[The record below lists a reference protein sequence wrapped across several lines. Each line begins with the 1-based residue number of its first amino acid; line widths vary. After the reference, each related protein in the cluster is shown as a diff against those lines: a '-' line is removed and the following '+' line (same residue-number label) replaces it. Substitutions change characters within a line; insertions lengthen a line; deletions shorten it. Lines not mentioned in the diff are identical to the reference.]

1 MSSPLTG
8 ISVLFLGG
16 IGPGPFAA
24 MMLADMGAQVTRVVR
39 PGNPPAV
46 VPHSILYRGQEV
58 LEADLKDP
66 VDVDKLRERLV
77 TTDILIEGFRP
88 GVAER
93 LGLGPEEAQAIN
105 PALVYGRITGW
116 GQSGPL
122 AHTAGHDINYIAV
135 SGALHSIAGSDGA
148 PVPPVNFLGDFGG
161 GSMYLVTGLLAGVL
175 QAKNTGRGCVVDAA
189 IVDGAANLTAMLHA
203 FRAEGQ
209 WQERGTN
216 LLDGGAPFYSVYR
229 TADEKWMAAGAIE
242 PQFYALMMKGLGLE
256 QELSG
261 YEQNDRDAWPTMK
274 KIIAQRFAKKTQA
287 EWIDIFRGSDACVTE
302 VVSPEDVLAHPHL
315 AARETYVESAG
326 HTEPSAAPRFL

>member
-1 MSSPLTG
+1 MNSPLAGT
-8 ISVLFLGG
+8 SVLFLGG

-24 MMLADMGAQVTRVVR
+24 MVLADMGASVTRVVR

-58 LEADLKDP
+58 LEADFKDSEAI
-66 VDVDKLRERLV
+66 DMLHGRLT

-93 LGLGPEEAQAIN
+93 LGLGPEDALRTN

-122 AHTAGHDINYIAV
+122 AHTAGHDINYLAV
-135 SGALHSIAGSDGA
+135 SGALHPIVGGDGA

-161 GSMYLVTGLLAGVL
+161 GSMYLVAGILAGVL

-189 IVDGAANLTAMLHA
+189 IVDGAASLTAMLHA
-203 FRAEGQ
+203 FRSEGQ

-216 LLDGGAPFYSVYR
+216 LLDGGAPFYRAYR
-229 TADEKWMAAGAIE
+229 TADDQWMAAGAIE
-242 PQFYALMMKGLGLE
+242 PQFYELMVEGLE
-256 QELSG
+256 LEEELG
-261 YEQNDRDAWPTMK
+261 PYEQNDRDAWPAMK
-274 KIIAQRFAKKTQA
+274 EIIGQRFAEKTQE
-287 EWIDIFRGSDACVTE
+287 EWIDVFRGSDACVTE
-302 VVSPEDVLAHPHL
+302 VVAPDDVLTHPHL
-315 AARETYVESAG
+315 AARETYVDVEG
-326 HTEPSAAPRFL
+326 RTEPNAAPRFL

>member
-8 ISVLFLGG
+8 LSVLFLGG

-24 MMLADMGAQVTRVVR
+24 MMLADMGASVTRVVR

-46 VPHSILYRGQEV
+46 VPHNILYRGQEV
-58 LEADLKDP
+58 LEADLKNS
-66 VDVDKLRERLV
+66 VDVDKLHERLA
-77 TTDILIEGFRP
+77 TTDVLIEGFRP

-93 LGLGPEEAQAIN
+93 LGLGPEEVQEIN

-135 SGALHSIAGSDGA
+135 SGALHPIAASDGT

-161 GSMYLVTGLLAGVL
+161 GAMYLVTGLLAGVL
-175 QAKNTGRGCVVDAA
+175 QAKSTGQGCVVDAA

-209 WQERGTN
+209 WHERGTN

-229 TADEKWMAAGAIE
+229 TADNQWMAAGAIE
-242 PQFYALMMKGLGLE
+242 PQFYALMVKGLGLE

-261 YEQNDRDAWPTMK
+261 YEQNDRDTWPTMK
-274 KIIAQRFAKKTQA
+274 KIIAQRFAEKTQA

-326 HTEPSAAPRFL
+326 YTEPSAAPRFL

>member
-1 MSSPLTG
+1 MSSPLAG

-24 MMLADMGAQVTRVVR
+24 MMLADMGASVTRVVR

-66 VDVDKLRERLV
+66 GDVDKLRETLT

-93 LGLGPEEAQAIN
+93 LGLGPEETQAIN

-135 SGALHSIAGSDGA
+135 SGALHSIAGNDGT

-229 TADEKWMAAGAIE
+229 TADDQWMAVGAIE
-242 PQFYALMMKGLGLE
+242 PQFYALMVEGLGLDD
-256 QELSG
+256 ELSG
-261 YEQNDRDAWPTMK
+261 FEQNDRGSWPTMK
-274 KIIAQRFAKKTQA
+274 EIIARRFAEKTQA

-302 VVSPEDVLAHPHL
+302 VVSPESVLEHPHL

-326 HTEPSAAPRFL
+326 HTEPAAAPRFL

>member
-1 MSSPLTG
+1 MAESRG
-8 ISVLFLGG
+8 LG
-16 IGPGPFAA
+16 
-24 MMLADMGAQVTRVVR
+24 DVYKRQ
-39 PGNPPAV
+39 
-46 VPHSILYRGQEV
+46 ILYRGQEV
-58 LEADLKDP
+58 LEVDLKDP
-66 VDVDKLRERLV
+66 VDVDKLRQRLT

-93 LGLGPEEAQAIN
+93 LALGPEEVQEIN

-135 SGALHSIAGSDGA
+135 SGALHPIAGSDGA

-209 WQERGTN
+209 WQDRGTN

-229 TADEKWMAAGAIE
+229 TADDQWMAAGAIE
-242 PQFYALMMKGLGLE
+242 PQFYELMVEGLGLTE
-256 QELSG
+256 ELG
-261 YEQNDRDAWPTMK
+261 QYEQNDRSAWPAMK
-274 KIIAQRFAKKTQA
+274 EIIARRFAEKTQA
-287 EWIDIFRGSDACVTE
+287 EWIDIFRGGDACVTE
-302 VVSPEDVLAHPHL
+302 VVSPEDVLEHPHL
-315 AARETYVESAG
+315 TARNTYVSAEG
-326 HTEPSAAPRFL
+326 HTEPGPAPRFL

>member
-8 ISVLFLGG
+8 LSVLFLGG

-24 MMLADMGAQVTRVVR
+24 MMLADMGASVTRVVR

-66 VDVDKLRERLV
+66 ADVDKLRERLA

-88 GVAER
+88 GVTER
-93 LGLGPEEAQAIN
+93 LGLGPEEVQAIN

-135 SGALHSIAGSDGA
+135 SGVLHPIAASDGT

-161 GSMYLVTGLLAGVL
+161 GAMYLVTGLLAGVL

-203 FRAEGQ
+203 FRAEDQ

-229 TADEKWMAAGAIE
+229 TADDQWMAAGAIE
-242 PQFYALMMKGLGLE
+242 PQFYALMVKGLGLE
-256 QELSG
+256 EELG
-261 YEQNDRDAWPTMK
+261 RYEQNDRDAWPAMK
-274 KIIAQRFAKKTQA
+274 EIIARRFAKKTQA
-287 EWIDIFRGSDACVTE
+287 EWIEIFRGSDACVTE
-302 VVSPEDVLAHPHL
+302 VISPEHVLEHPHL
-315 AARETYVESAG
+315 AARDTYVDAEG
-326 HTEPSAAPRFL
+326 YTEPAAAPRFL

>member
-8 ISVLFLGG
+8 TSVLFLGG

-24 MMLADMGAQVTRVVR
+24 MMLADMGASVTRVVR

-58 LEADLKDP
+58 LEADLKDSG
-66 VDVDKLRERLV
+66 DIDKLHECLA

-93 LGLGPEEAQAIN
+93 LGLGPEETQAIN
-105 PALVYGRITGW
+105 PALVYGRMTGW

-135 SGALHSIAGSDGA
+135 SGALHPIAGGDGT
-148 PVPPVNFLGDFGG
+148 PVPPINFLGDFGG
-161 GSMYLVTGLLAGVL
+161 GSMYLVAGLLAGVL

-203 FRAEGQ
+203 FRTEDQ

-216 LLDGGAPFYSVYR
+216 LLDGGAPFYGVYR
-229 TADEKWMAAGAIE
+229 TADDQWMAAGAIE
-242 PQFYALMMKGLGLE
+242 PQFYELMVEGLE
-256 QELSG
+256 LKEELG
-261 YEQNDRDAWPTMK
+261 QYRQNDRDAWPAMK
-274 KIIAQRFAKKTQA
+274 EIIGRRFTEKTQA
-287 EWIDIFRGSDACVTE
+287 EWIDVFRGSDACVTE
-302 VVSPEDVLAHPHL
+302 VVAPNDVLAHPHL
-315 AARETYVESAG
+315 AARETYIDVEG
-326 HTEPSAAPRFL
+326 HTEPNAAPRFL

>member
-1 MSSPLTG
+1 MNSPLAG

-16 IGPGPFAA
+16 IGPGPFTA
-24 MMLADMGAQVTRVVR
+24 MMLADMGASVTRVVR

-66 VDVDKLRERLV
+66 GDVDKLRETLT

-93 LGLGPEEAQAIN
+93 LGLGPEETQAIN

-135 SGALHSIAGSDGA
+135 SGALHSIAGNDGT

-203 FRAEGQ
+203 FRAEDQ

-229 TADEKWMAAGAIE
+229 TADDQWMAAGAIE
-242 PQFYALMMKGLGLE
+242 PQFYALMVEGLGLDD
-256 QELSG
+256 ELSEF
-261 YEQNDRDAWPTMK
+261 EQNDRGSWPTMK
-274 KIIAQRFAKKTQA
+274 EIIARRFAEKTQA

-302 VVSPEDVLAHPHL
+302 VVAPEDVLAHPHL

-326 HTEPSAAPRFL
+326 HTEPAAAPRFL

>member
-1 MSSPLTG
+1 MSAPLAG

-24 MMLADMGAQVTRVVR
+24 MMLADMGASVTRVVR

-66 VDVDKLRERLV
+66 GDVDKLRETLT

-135 SGALHSIAGSDGA
+135 SGALHSIAGNDGT

-175 QAKNTGRGCVVDAA
+175 QAKNTGCGCVVDAA

-229 TADEKWMAAGAIE
+229 TADDQWMAAGAIE
-242 PQFYALMMKGLGLE
+242 PQFYALMVEGLGLE
-256 QELSG
+256 DELSG
-261 YEQNDRDAWPTMK
+261 FEQNDRGSWTTMK
-274 KIIAQRFAKKTQA
+274 EIIARRFAEKTQA

-302 VVSPEDVLAHPHL
+302 VVSPESVLEHPHL

-326 HTEPSAAPRFL
+326 HTEPAAAPRFL

>member
-1 MSSPLTG
+1 MNSPLAG

-24 MMLADMGAQVTRVVR
+24 MMLADMGASVTRVVR

-66 VDVDKLRERLV
+66 GDVDKLRERLA

-93 LGLGPEEAQAIN
+93 LGLGPEETQAIN

-135 SGALHSIAGSDGA
+135 SGALHSIAGNDGT

-203 FRAEGQ
+203 FRAEDQ

-229 TADEKWMAAGAIE
+229 TADDQWMAVGAIE
-242 PQFYALMMKGLGLE
+242 PQFYALMMEGLGLDD
-256 QELSG
+256 ELSG
-261 YEQNDRDAWPTMK
+261 FEQNDRGSWPTMK
-274 KIIAQRFAKKTQA
+274 EIIARRFAEKTQA

-302 VVSPEDVLAHPHL
+302 VVAPEDVLAHPHL
-315 AARETYVESAG
+315 AARNTYVSAEG
-326 HTEPSAAPRFL
+326 RTEPGPAPRFL

>member
-1 MSSPLTG
+1 MSAPLAG

-24 MMLADMGAQVTRVVR
+24 MMLADMGASVTRVVR

-66 VDVDKLRERLV
+66 GDVDKLRETLT

-93 LGLGPEEAQAIN
+93 LGLGPEETQAIN

-135 SGALHSIAGSDGA
+135 SGALHSIAGNDGT

-175 QAKNTGRGCVVDAA
+175 QARNTGRGCVVDAA
-189 IVDGAANLTAMLHA
+189 IVDGAANLTAMLYA

-229 TADEKWMAAGAIE
+229 TADDQWMAVGAIE
-242 PQFYALMMKGLGLE
+242 PQFYALMVEGLGLDD
-256 QELSG
+256 ELSG
-261 YEQNDRDAWPTMK
+261 FEQNDRGSWTTMK
-274 KIIAQRFAKKTQA
+274 EIIARRFAEKTQA

-302 VVSPEDVLAHPHL
+302 VVSPESVLEHPHL
-315 AARETYVESAG
+315 AARNTYVSAEG
-326 HTEPSAAPRFL
+326 RTEPAAAPRFL

>member
-1 MSSPLTG
+1 MSSPLAG

-24 MMLADMGAQVTRVVR
+24 MMLADMGARVTRVVR

-46 VPHSILYRGQEV
+46 VPHSILYRGQGV

-66 VDVDKLRERLV
+66 VDVDKLHERL
-77 TTDILIEGFRP
+77 TTTGVLIEGFRP

-93 LGLGPEEAQAIN
+93 LGLGPEEAQATN

-135 SGALHSIAGSDGA
+135 SGALHPIAASDGA

-161 GSMYLVTGLLAGVL
+161 GAMYLVTGLLAGVL

-209 WQERGTN
+209 WQDRGTN

-229 TADEKWMAAGAIE
+229 TADDQWMAAGAIE
-242 PQFYALMMKGLGLE
+242 PQFYALMVEGLGLTE
-256 QELSG
+256 ELG
-261 YEQNDRDAWPTMK
+261 QYEQNNRSAWPAMK
-274 KIIAQRFAKKTQA
+274 EIIARRFAEKTQA

-302 VVSPEDVLAHPHL
+302 VVSPEDVLTHPHL
-315 AARETYVESAG
+315 AARNTYVSAEG
-326 HTEPSAAPRFL
+326 RTEPSAAPRFF